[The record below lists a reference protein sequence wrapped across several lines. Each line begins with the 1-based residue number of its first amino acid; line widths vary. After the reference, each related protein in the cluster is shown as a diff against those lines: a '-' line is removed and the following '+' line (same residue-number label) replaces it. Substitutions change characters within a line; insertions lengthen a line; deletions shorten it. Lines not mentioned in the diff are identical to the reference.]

1 MKSYLVLIII
11 TGIVAIV
18 IGMTTNKLFE
28 QVNERMQERTSIIH
42 KIK

>member
-1 MKSYLVLIII
+1 MKSYLVLIIL